1 MRIRG
6 SKLDKTRW
14 LKAEELAKKGYT
26 VCAGAKILGIHHATA
41 IYIAR
46 RMGFKW
52 AGSMRGRYPRPVQET
67 MGRVERMMRLAA
79 R

>member
-26 VCAGAKILGIHHATA
+26 VCAGARILGIHHATA

-52 AGSMRGRYPRPVQET
+52 YSQKTNPRPAEET
-67 MGRVERMMRLAA
+67 VGRVERMMRLAA